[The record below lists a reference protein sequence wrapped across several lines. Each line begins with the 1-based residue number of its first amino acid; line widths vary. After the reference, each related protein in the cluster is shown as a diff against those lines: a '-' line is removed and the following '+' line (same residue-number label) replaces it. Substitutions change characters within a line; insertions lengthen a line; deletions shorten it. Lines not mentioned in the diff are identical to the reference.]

1 MTEVR
6 NLPLPRPTHDSGS
19 IPSGILLEAPCYR
32 TVNLEFP
39 YGLTLKSRNDLAF
52 WPSCRLGLILRG
64 N

>member
-39 YGLTLKSRNDLAF
+39 YGLTLKCRNDL
-52 WPSCRLGLILRG
+52 WPSSPLDLILRG